1 VRTKTF
7 LTLEFQSWAKFWGRP
22 VAEDII
28 LLVKLGLASSFP
40 KRNSRRLNN
49 RVWVL
54 TPVLI

>member
-40 KRNSRRLNN
+40 KTQL
-49 RVWVL
+49 L
-54 TPVLI
+54 TPE